1 MEAPFLFEKYFHLFK
16 EELTTGTDFEEEKTS
31 KITSILELLSGIL
44 YLRFSVK
51 YIYAKKLNLPN

>member
-16 EELTTGTDFEEEKTS
+16 EELTTGTDFEEEKIS

>member
-1 MEAPFLFEKYFHLFK
+1 MEAPLLFEKYFHLFK
-16 EELTTGTDFEEEKTS
+16 EELTTGTEFEQEKSS

>member
-16 EELTTGTDFEEEKTS
+16 EELTTGTDFEEEKSS

>member
-16 EELTTGTDFEEEKTS
+16 EELTTGTDFEEEKSS

-51 YIYAKKLNLPN
+51 YIYAKKLKLPN

>member
-1 MEAPFLFEKYFHLFK
+1 MEAPLLFEKYFHLFK
-16 EELTTGTDFEEEKTS
+16 EELTTGTDFEEEKIS

>member
-1 MEAPFLFEKYFHLFK
+1 MEAPLLFEKYFHLFK
-16 EELTTGTDFEEEKTS
+16 EELTTGTDFEEEKSS

-51 YIYAKKLNLPN
+51 YIYAKKLKLPN

>member
-1 MEAPFLFEKYFHLFK
+1 MEAPLLFEKYFHLFK

>member
-1 MEAPFLFEKYFHLFK
+1 MEAPLLFEKYFHLFK
-16 EELTTGTDFEEEKTS
+16 EELTTGTDFQEEKSS

>member
-1 MEAPFLFEKYFHLFK
+1 MEAPLLFEKYFHLFK
-16 EELTTGTDFEEEKTS
+16 EELTTGTDFEEEKSS

-51 YIYAKKLNLPN
+51 YIYARKLNLAN

>member
-1 MEAPFLFEKYFHLFK
+1 MEAPLLFEKYFHLFK
-16 EELTTGTDFEEEKTS
+16 EELTTGTDFEEEKSS

>member
-1 MEAPFLFEKYFHLFK
+1 MEAPLLFEKYFHLFK
-16 EELTTGTDFEEEKTS
+16 EELTTGTEFEQEKSS

-51 YIYAKKLNLPN
+51 YIYARKLNLPN

>member
-1 MEAPFLFEKYFHLFK
+1 MEAPLLFEKYFHLFK
-16 EELTTGTDFEEEKTS
+16 EELTTGTDFEEEKSS

-51 YIYAKKLNLPN
+51 YIYARKLNLPN

>member
-1 MEAPFLFEKYFHLFK
+1 METPLLFEKYFHLFK
-16 EELTTGTDFEEEKTS
+16 EELTTGTDFEEEKSS

>member
-1 MEAPFLFEKYFHLFK
+1 MEAPLLFEKYFHLFK
-16 EELTTGTDFEEEKTS
+16 EELTTGTDFEEEKSS
-31 KITSILELLSGIL
+31 KITSILELLSRIL